1 MSENALVI
9 SNLKKSYKKNIV
21 VDNISFEIARG
32 EFFGFLGPNGAGKT
46 TTINCVTGISNFESG
61 TIKLFGID
69 VVKDYRLART
79 KVGLSA
85 QEFNIE
91 FFGRVD
97 QILDYVAGYYGI
109 PKKVRRER
117 IAELVEQFNLQDHLK
132 KKFNQLSG
140 GLKRRVMLARSMV
153 HDPEMLILD
162 EPTAGVDVELRHEL
176 WRHLRKLNS
185 RTLIVEVP
193 IPSTRAVWPSGK
205 YEKITHK
212 ISSSHNSLYSWF
224 F

>member
-1 MSENALVI
+1 MTKELPFLSNSAYNNRMSENALVI

-176 WRHLRKLNS
+176 WRHLRKLN
-185 RTLIVEVP
+185 EQ
-193 IPSTRAVWPSGK
+193 GK
-205 YEKITHK
+205 HPK
-212 ISSSHNSLYSWF
+212 HNLWQSQRPCQ
-224 F
+224 